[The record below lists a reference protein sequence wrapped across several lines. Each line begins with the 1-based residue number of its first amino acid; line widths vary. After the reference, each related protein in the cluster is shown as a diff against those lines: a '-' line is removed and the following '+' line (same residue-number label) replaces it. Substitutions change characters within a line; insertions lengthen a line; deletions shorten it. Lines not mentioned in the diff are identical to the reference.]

1 MSRKTIATAL
11 AVALAANL
19 AGCATQ
25 PSNVQ
30 PAYVSSM
37 KYDSYDCKRLMR
49 EAEEVDTRLR
59 QVTGTLQT
67 KANTDAAL
75 MTVGLIIFWP
85 ALLALPAT
93 GGKAEEQELAHLKGE
108 ADALTRSLK
117 EQNCDVPA
125 PAQAN
130 NTNATSAALQP
141 TALSNPK

>member
-1 MSRKTIATAL
+1 MMPRKTIATAMAL
-11 AVALAANL
+11 ALAANL

-30 PAYVSSM
+30 AAYVSSM

-59 QVTGTLQT
+59 QVTGTLQS

-108 ADALTRSLK
+108 AEAVTRSLK
-117 EQNCDVPA
+117 EKDCDVPKPVEAKKDNAA
-125 PAQAN
+125 PTELQA
-130 NTNATSAALQP
+130 ASLP
-141 TALSNPK
+141 R